1 MSDTKGKIGRV
12 LRMIASEGW
21 AEEDPDIVAA
31 LLDQA
36 RHLATL
42 VIADA
47 QVSAEIRSV
56 AEDLLERLKSDTFG
70 SA

>member
-1 MSDTKGKIGRV
+1 
-12 LRMIASEGW
+12 MIASEGW